1 MAPDAERWNERYRA
15 LDNSDC
21 PQACEVLEHYR
32 HLLPHRGQAL
42 DIACG
47 SGGNALLL
55 AAHGLSTSAWDY
67 SAVAIDKLRQHAEQ
81 QDLHI
86 HTEIRDVTAEPPTG
100 GSFDVI
106 VVSHYLERGLCDSI
120 IDALKPGGLLF
131 YQTFTVEKV
140 TDNGPANPDYR
151 LAPNEL
157 LSLFAGLRVVF
168 YREEGHLGDLERG
181 FRDRVQFI
189 GCKSP

>member
-1 MAPDAERWNERYRA
+1 VPHAERWNERYRA
-15 LDNSDC
+15 LDDNDP
-21 PQACEVLEHYR
+21 PQACEVLEHNR
-32 HLLPHRGQAL
+32 HLLPQRGRAL

-47 SGGNALLL
+47 RGGNALLL
-55 AAHGLSTSAWDY
+55 AGHGLSTSAWDY
-67 SAVAIDKLRQHAEQ
+67 SAVAIQKLRQHAEQ
-81 QDLHI
+81 LDLQI

-100 GSFDVI
+100 ESFDVI
-106 VVSHYLERGLCDSI
+106 VVCHYLDRGLCDSI

-168 YREEGHLGDLERG
+168 YREESQLGDLERG
-181 FRDRVQFI
+181 FRDRAQFI
-189 GCKSP
+189 GYKPP